1 MYRAYNGVFV
11 KWLPRFGDA
20 SAVALTKLL
29 ADKPIAHADI
39 PAILIVVRDSYDSPI
54 SIEDAAERQ
63 PRTTL
68 YLLRSLSQATK
79 DPKIL
84 ASIEETAV
92 YVKSQ
97 YAAYLGNHPGE

>member
-1 MYRAYNGVFV
+1 MPYLSLARSLGR
-11 KWLPRFGDA
+11 LGDA

-29 ADKPIAHADI
+29 ADKPITDTDI
-39 PAILIVVRDSYDSPI
+39 PHILVVVRLSCGSP
-54 SIEDAAERQ
+54 EAVEEATDRR

-84 ASIEETAV
+84 GSIEETEV
-92 YVKSQ
+92 YIKNQ
-97 YAAYLGNHPGE
+97 YAAYIQRHPNE